1 MRTLGLPVT
10 LGLLGASLV
19 AAVVMAYAGVPI
31 VSTADLPL
39 QINGS
44 GKMGW
49 MMLWP
54 HARPWKLG
62 APEPMLRAVPD
73 GARVAAILSRT
84 LADAVPDGRRLVVA
98 GETAAPGHVGE
109 VQAA

>member
-1 MRTLGLPVT
+1 
-10 LGLLGASLV
+10 
-19 AAVVMAYAGVPI
+19 
-31 VSTADLPL
+31 
-39 QINGS
+39 
-44 GKMGW
+44 
-49 MMLWP
+49 
-54 HARPWKLG
+54 
-62 APEPMLRAVPD
+62 MLRAVPD